1 MRSCL
6 KLVFLKR
13 AVFTLVL
20 LWGTIAT
27 WDFWLRRIVF
37 VGIDYC
43 GDSRWVYSKE
53 LFFEPLVELLIER
66 VLFYC
71 GSVSVYF

>member
-13 AVFTLVL
+13 AVFKLVL
-20 LWGTIAT
+20 FWGTIAT
-27 WDFWLRRIVF
+27 WDFWLRLIVF

-53 LFFEPLVELLIER
+53 LFFELLIER